1 VKLKMFEAK
10 AKLFLSAKQAIEKN
24 CFCKDWVL
32 VRLAQD
38 PCYHQLTGLTTMR
51 ESLSAGTGLLS
62 DHKLKTRVPNQNLKE
77 PVSTEMLA
85 TENCQTQMLTGILK
99 DPVRVRSACAEARS
113 FCQGGAKNVKC
124 FH

>member
-1 VKLKMFEAK
+1 MFEAK

-62 DHKLKTRVPNQNLKE
+62 DHKLKTGVPNQILKE

-85 TENCQTQMLTGILK
+85 TKNCQAQMLTGILK
-99 DPVRVRSACAEARS
+99 GPSPGAVRMCGSDEFLSRRC
-113 FCQGGAKNVKC
+113 
-124 FH
+124 